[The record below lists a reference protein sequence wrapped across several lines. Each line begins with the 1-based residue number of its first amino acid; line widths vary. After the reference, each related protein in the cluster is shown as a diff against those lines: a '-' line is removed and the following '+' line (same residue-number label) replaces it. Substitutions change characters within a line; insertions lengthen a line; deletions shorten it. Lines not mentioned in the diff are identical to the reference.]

1 MAFSRQE
8 YWSGLPFPSLGDLPD
23 QRIESRSPALQAR
36 QYHAEMEIIIYLT
49 VSSKYWFKRYSPN
62 WGEEWENT
70 ENFNKKIENV
80 RK

>member
-1 MAFSRQE
+1 M
-8 YWSGLPFPSLGDLPD
+8 
-23 QRIESRSPALQAR
+23 QAR
-36 QYHAEMEIIIYLT
+36 QDHAEMEIIIYLT